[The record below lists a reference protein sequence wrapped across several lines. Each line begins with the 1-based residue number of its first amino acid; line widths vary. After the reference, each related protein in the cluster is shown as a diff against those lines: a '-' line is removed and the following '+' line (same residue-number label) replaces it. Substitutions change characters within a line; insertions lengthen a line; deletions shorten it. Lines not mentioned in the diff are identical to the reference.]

1 MKIKNIL
8 LSFIFLAILFTG
20 FSIKIEK
27 ISADST
33 DINLTI
39 RNGNDAIFSGA
50 IPLPPVGSTTLTDID
65 SNSHDVDARSVLSIM
80 HIADTLSDDFS
91 ISNLTYFSSFG
102 SLYLNCITLN
112 SGEYC
117 DDWQYVV
124 NDIYP
129 FVGMDQNI
137 LSGGE
142 NLFIY
147 YGPQTKISLSS
158 DSIDTSENLTV
169 KAQGYDYKNNSWVA
183 RTGVTAGLTQPN
195 PSDPWSPTEISTSP
209 VDANGEAVFSSI
221 SAGSYNVGI
230 KEDFYFPTKPLTVVT
245 TPYINGGNSIE
256 VQKNE
261 KIIIEEEKVFDTE
274 KALNFL
280 SLQQKTD
287 GSFGESMY
295 TDWATIA
302 FASSS
307 THKEETLKLVKY
319 FSSNKFPG
327 NNLTDFERHAM
338 ALLALGMNPYDTN
351 GENYIKKITNE
362 FDGVQFGDP
371 ILEND
376 DIFALIVL
384 ENAGFTKD
392 DKIISATIDFILS
405 KQKQNG
411 SFGESIDMTGAGIQ
425 ALSLFKQE
433 EKIKNA
439 LEKARNF
446 LKENQ
451 EIHGGWKN
459 ISATAWAINGLI
471 AIGENPLNW
480 KIGENTPFDYIAK
493 NQDTDG
499 GIKNTNLKNKIWET
513 AYAIVALSDRSWN
526 ELMTNFEKIKDNE
539 IPKKIEVVITPT
551 ERTWS
556 QIQTKN
562 KEVETPTIKNLGK
575 ENTAS
580 VINALPEESN
590 ENSHKK
596 RNWLQRLFDKIGY
609 IFF

>member
-1 MKIKNIL
+1 MKIKNIP

-20 FSIKIEK
+20 FLVKIEK

-50 IPLPPVGSTTLTDID
+50 IPLPPVGSTTLADID
-65 SNSHDVDARSVLSIM
+65 LNSHDVDARSVLSIM

-112 SGEYC
+112 SGKYC

-158 DSIDTSENLTV
+158 DSINTSENLTV
-169 KAQGYDYKNNSWVA
+169 KAQGYDYKNNLWIA

-195 PSDPWSPTEISTSP
+195 PSDPWSPIEISTSP

-221 SAGSYNVGI
+221 SAGLYNVGI

-245 TPYINGGNSIE
+245 TPYVNGGSSVE
-256 VQKNE
+256 VQKKE
-261 KIIIEEEKVFDTE
+261 KIIIEEEKVFDIE

-319 FSSNKFPG
+319 FSSNKFLG

-371 ILEND
+371 VLEND

-425 ALSLFKQE
+425 ALSPFKQE

-451 EIHGGWKN
+451 EANGGWKN
-459 ISATAWAINGLI
+459 VSATAWAINGLI

-480 KIGENTPFDYIAK
+480 KVGENTPFDYIAK

-539 IPKKIEVVITPT
+539 IPKKTEVVTKPT

-562 KEVETPTIKNLGK
+562 KEIKTPIIKKLEI

-590 ENSHKK
+590 ESPYKK
-596 RNWLQRLFDKIGY
+596 RSWLRRLFDKIGN